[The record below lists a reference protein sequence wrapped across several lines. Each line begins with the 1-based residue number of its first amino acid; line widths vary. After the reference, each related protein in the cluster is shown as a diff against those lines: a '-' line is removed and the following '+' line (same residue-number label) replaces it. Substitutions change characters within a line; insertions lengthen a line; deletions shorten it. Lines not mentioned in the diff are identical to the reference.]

1 MKKFLY
7 AIAACGMV
15 LLTASCSKD
24 WLDTVPTSSVAPSNL
39 FADIDG
45 AEQAMNG
52 IARLMV
58 KQYYSSQGFNGE
70 GTIKLWLGEYPGQNY
85 SRPNL
90 TGWSSIMNMAYME
103 RNTSSY
109 DAFGWFYY
117 YRIINNA
124 NTIIE
129 NASMLTASETRSPE
143 FLVAQALT
151 YRAYSYLMLTQL
163 YAHRWKD
170 SNGADPGVVLR
181 LDTSTDS
188 MPLSTLKECYEQ
200 IYADLDEAINLY
212 SNTPIK
218 NEQRTGIWDPDINVA
233 YATYA
238 RAALTREDWSKAAEM
253 AAKARNGYALMSVA
267 EYRSGFMRPNSEWIW
282 GSYGGS
288 DQQLYYY
295 SFQAYMACNSS
306 SSVNRTYRNVGSR
319 ELIDKF
325 PATDIRKNLF
335 VHQELFPEFN
345 FADTSYVSKVNGEIK
360 GVEPKDK
367 SLSDEQK
374 AAIKKENE
382 KKAAALIAAIDE
394 KFTGD
399 KKPYAAGSSVSVYVI
414 YDQRKFSCFDQ
425 AGVGYLN
432 HFRSSEMVLIEA
444 EAQYRLGNAA
454 AAQKLLVELN
464 ASTNR
469 QPGYT
474 CSKTGDALFQEIR
487 DYRALELWGEGFDW
501 FDMKRWGLPIVR
513 KSFDEGGTFHV
524 NMAVTIQP
532 NEANQW
538 TWVIPQD
545 ETQYNDQI

>member
-24 WLDTVPTSSVAPSNL
+24 WLDTVPTSSVAPANL

-58 KQYYSSQGFNGE
+58 KQHSAYGQGFNGE
-70 GTIKLWLGEYPGQNY
+70 GTIKFYYGEYPGQNL
-85 SRPNL
+85 SRPQH
-90 TGWSSIMNMAYME
+90 TGYSPIYNQTYME
-103 RNTSSY
+103 RTASDFCSY
-109 DAFGWFYY
+109 PWYYY
-117 YRIINNA
+117 YRMINNA

-129 NASMLTASETRSPE
+129 NVGQLKASETRSPE
-143 FLVAQALT
+143 FLLAQALT

-181 LDTSTDS
+181 LDTSTDP
-188 MPLSTLKECYEQ
+188 MALSTLKECYEQ

-218 NEQRTGIWDPDINVA
+218 AEKRTGLWDPDINVA

-253 AAKARNGYALMSVA
+253 AAKARSGYALMSVA
-267 EYRSGFMRPNSEWIW
+267 EYESGFMNPNSEWIW
-282 GSYGGS
+282 GSYGGT
-288 DQQLYYY
+288 DQQLHYY
-295 SFQAYMACNSS
+295 SHQAYIAYNAGSS
-306 SSVNRTYRNVGSR
+306 AARNYRTCISR
-319 ELIDKF
+319 ELLDKF

-335 VHQELFPEFN
+335 VHQELFPEFD
-345 FADTSYVSKVNGEIK
+345 FTDKDIVSQTNGQIS
-360 GVEPKDK
+360 PKTDGGK
-367 SLSDEQK
+367 
-374 AAIKKENE
+374 
-382 KKAAALIAAIDE
+382 ALIAAIDE
-394 KFTGD
+394 KFAD
-399 KKPYAAGSSVSVYVI
+399 KLPDPNATYVI
-414 YDQRKFSCFDQ
+414 YEHRKIGCF
-425 AGVGYLN
+425 ATPGVGYLN

-444 EAQYRLGNAA
+444 EAQYRLKNET

-487 DYRALELWGEGFDW
+487 DYRGLELWGEGFDW
-501 FDMKRWGLPIVR
+501 FDMKRWGFPIVR
-513 KSFDEGGTFHV
+513 KSFAAGGNFHV

-538 TWVIPQD
+538 TWMIPQD